1 LANIFTGIFTTKRV
15 SLSKSNSKNKRKDR
29 RTGEM
34 QRKNTISDLLL
45 FSVVLIFC
53 GVIIYVAILLSSV
66 EIGLTLIPLI
76 LFLAITYRINKKR
89 KTKNHV

>member
-1 LANIFTGIFTTKRV
+1 
-15 SLSKSNSKNKRKDR
+15 
-29 RTGEM
+29 M